1 MGQGKGGGEGER
13 NTRKVHGASYDS
25 GGFRDPPDGGQQML
39 GRQRRL
45 TFDPVIDG
53 IETATTIISK
63 TFQPEL
69 KK

>member
-1 MGQGKGGGEGER
+1 M
-13 NTRKVHGASYDS
+13 RKVHGASCDS
-25 GGFRDPPDGGQQML
+25 